1 MRRSIDG
8 EIVVIGSARHPMT
21 VAVVR
26 ALTDEGATVAVTD
39 SMTTAVTGI
48 RPRGLVYLLGERLT
62 GETLGTYLARAIGTV
77 AEAVDTLFRATGRT
91 GPASIVLVGLPLGA
105 EVDVGFEAAAAT
117 GAALRGVSRAWV
129 VELGD
134 LGVRSNFVQPGLI
147 AADSHDQSQAA
158 RTMAQAPLSRRG
170 STWGTPDDVAE
181 AVAFLMSDDAAYITG
196 AELDVDGGLSESRIS
211 LFSAMWAEGILTPT
225 HNPLVQGLAT

>member
-1 MRRSIDG
+1 MSRSIDG
-8 EIVVIGSARHPMT
+8 EIVVIGSARHPVT

-39 SMTTAVTGI
+39 SMTSVVTGI
-48 RPRGLVYLLGERLT
+48 RPRGLVYLLSEPRT

-77 AEAVDTLFRATGRT
+77 AEAVDMLFRATDGT

-117 GAALRGVSRAWV
+117 NAALRGLSRAWV
-129 VELGD
+129 VDLGD
-134 LGVRSNFVQPGLI
+134 LGVRSNFIQPGLI
-147 AADSHDQSQAA
+147 ASDQQDQAHA
-158 RTMAQAPLSRRG
+158 AGTMAWPPLARGG
-170 STWGTPDDVAE
+170 STWGTPEDVAE
-181 AVAFLMSDDAAYITG
+181 AAAFLLSDDAAYITG
-196 AELDVDGGLSESRIS
+196 AELDVDGGLSESRSS

-225 HNPLVQGLAT
+225 HNPLVN